1 MSSFFK
7 NITTGKFYIKD
18 NQTHKNLRLEVTD
31 MSEEGKRKAR
41 EEHQILV
48 SCIQNR
54 VVLLH
59 ANPYLGKI
67 YIFELDVNQVYRF
80 QSQISFPPG
89 ALIRLQIIDN
99 LVVVHNMD
107 EKAS

>member
-41 EEHQILV
+41 EEHQIL
-48 SCIQNR
+48 
-54 VVLLH
+54 
-59 ANPYLGKI
+59 
-67 YIFELDVNQVYRF
+67 
-80 QSQISFPPG
+80 ISS
-89 ALIRLQIIDN
+89 I
-99 LVVVHNMD
+99 
-107 EKAS
+107 